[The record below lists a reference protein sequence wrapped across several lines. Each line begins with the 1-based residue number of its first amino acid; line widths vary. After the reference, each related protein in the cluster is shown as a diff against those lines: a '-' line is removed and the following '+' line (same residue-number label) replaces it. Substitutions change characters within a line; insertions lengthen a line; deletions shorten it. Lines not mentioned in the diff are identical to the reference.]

1 MFGHAC
7 AGAVLTRVEP
17 RIAGEHIPERFATLE
32 RLIYIGVGKPEPN
45 ANDYDRRQYLMDAN
59 LCLCL
64 SLVPAAKTCG
74 GKIWIGYVRGLPSC

>member
-45 ANDYDRRQYLMDAN
+45 ANDYDLRQYL
-59 LCLCL
+59 
-64 SLVPAAKTCG
+64 
-74 GKIWIGYVRGLPSC
+74 IGMQIRAEDRALGTL